1 MSEKYAGLTL
11 GVDVSQVAQAAKSL
25 RDFKQA
31 NDTARKSVEE
41 FVNTEVVA
49 KQRAKEHAQELQR
62 QRKEYQAVQAAIDP
76 AAAKMDKLRKA
87 ASQLDQ
93 LWKKGAIP
101 DKEFFE
107 LGEILEAQNS
117 KLAASRKALTEEG
130 RAALE
135 ESKAKERATKE
146 AQQFIAA
153 LEQQAL
159 AANKTQSELT
169 EMKAAQLGVSREAA
183 PFIDAMRKQEA
194 QARKMGVSMG
204 QYSQAM
210 RMLPAQITDV
220 VTSLASGMPVWL
232 VAIQQ
237 GGQIK
242 DSFGGIG
249 NTFKALVKLINPLKV
264 GVLGL
269 VGTLG
274 SMALYA
280 YTSNKELEA
289 LKKTV
294 GEDLGLRGDFATQVA
309 TSIKEL
315 ADVTGKTTDEIKDS
329 YIATKDGADTAIM
342 KLVKVGMTYDEAKA
356 KVEGY
361 KLSSNFTA
369 LNGEIDQHIQKVADL
384 EKSWLDVALQKAK
397 AMGGVLIGNVEGTE
411 FAGKKSTRRGAGVDD
426 LIERAKERQK
436 EFNEAIQ
443 EGKEK
448 VASTA
453 LELKNQFLQTN
464 RIANA
469 EKELTELK
477 EKQRYISAT
486 GNAEAKK
493 HADYLVKAKQKEI
506 EDLKKLEEKKGQS
519 KKTGGAPRSVAEQLD
534 KELYV
539 LQAQLKTLQ
548 EHRSVNDV
556 ISRQR
561 QSLWSI
567 EKQIEIL
574 REASTKRE
582 LTAGEKKLLAEH
594 ESVLELAKQKAEI
607 GDQIVLQERSNKL
620 HQGAVDFIRQANS
633 ELQALELQQK
643 GMTDR
648 QIQRELELQKI
659 KNQYIAKGGKE
670 EDQELLDILNKQ
682 REIHAQQD
690 ALQQN
695 WLAGAKE
702 AWNTYGE
709 EAMSAYG
716 NVQEIASQA
725 LNGLTSQMTDFL
737 ATGKANFKDFSA
749 SIIKMIIQMITKMVI
764 FNSVSGLMGGKTW
777 TMGSLMKGFSGGGYT
792 GDGGKYDP
800 AGVVHKGEFVFTKE
814 ATQRIGAKNLYR
826 LMRGYA
832 NGGSVGGN
840 TYSGGA
846 PGAGTAFNIG
856 DISVSVNNGA
866 DPKGLETGV
875 KMMFANMIRESCS
888 QGGEVFEFVMS
899 RQGG

>member
-11 GVDVSQVAQAAKSL
+11 GVDVSQVNNAVKSL
-25 RDFKQA
+25 REFKQA
-31 NDTARKSVEE
+31 NDNATKSVSE
-41 FVNTEVVA
+41 FVDQETVA
-49 KQRAKEHAQELQR
+49 KQRSKEHAQELSKQR
-62 QRKEYQAVQAAIDP
+62 REYQAVQAAIDP

-107 LGEILEAQNS
+107 LGEILEAQNN

-135 ESKAKERATKE
+135 EAKSKERATKE
-146 AQQFIAA
+146 AQQFIAT
-153 LEQQAL
+153 LERQAL
-159 AANKTQSELT
+159 AASKTQSELT

-183 PFIDAMRKQEA
+183 PFVEAMRKQEA
-194 QARKMGVSMG
+194 QARKMGISMG

-249 NTFKALVKLINPLKV
+249 NTFKAITKLINPMKV

-269 VGTLG
+269 VGALG

-280 YTSNKELEA
+280 YTSNKEMEA

-294 GEDLGLRGDFATQVA
+294 GEDLGLRGDFAAQVA

-342 KLVKVGMTYDEAKA
+342 KLVKVGLTYDEAKA

-369 LNGEIDQHIQKVADL
+369 LNGEIDKHIQKVTDL

-464 RIANA
+464 KIANA

-506 EDLKKLEEKKGQS
+506 EDLKKLEAKKGQKS
-519 KKTGGAPRSVAEQLD
+519 KGGGAPRSVAEQLD

-574 REASTKRE
+574 QEASTKRK
-582 LTAGEKKLLAEH
+582 LTAGEKQLLAENKQ
-594 ESVLELAKQKAEI
+594 VLELAKQKAEI

-620 HQGAVDFIRQANS
+620 HQSAVEFIRQANS

-643 GMTDR
+643 GMTER

-659 KNQYIAKGGKE
+659 KNQYLAKGGKE
-670 EDQELLDILNKQ
+670 DDQDLLDILDKQ
-682 REIHAQQD
+682 REVHKQQD

-695 WLAGAKE
+695 WLAGAKK

-709 EAMSAYG
+709 EAMDMYG
-716 NVQEIASQA
+716 NVQEIASNA
-725 LNGLTSQMTDFL
+725 LNGLTQQMADFL
-737 ATGKANFKDFSA
+737 TTGKANFKDFAS
-749 SIIKMIIQMITKMVI
+749 SIIKMIVQMITKMVI
-764 FNSVSGLMGGKTW
+764 FNSLSGLMGGETW
-777 TMGSLMKGFSGGGYT
+777 TMGSLLKGFSGGGYT

-832 NGGSVGGN
+832 NGGSVGGSG
-840 TYSGGA
+840 YSGSGV
-846 PGAGTAFNIG
+846 GGSAFTMG
-856 DISVSVNNGA
+856 DIHVKVENGGS
-866 DPKGLETGV
+866 DPKGIESGV
-875 KMMFANMIRESCS
+875 KILFANMIRESCS

-899 RQGG
+899 RT